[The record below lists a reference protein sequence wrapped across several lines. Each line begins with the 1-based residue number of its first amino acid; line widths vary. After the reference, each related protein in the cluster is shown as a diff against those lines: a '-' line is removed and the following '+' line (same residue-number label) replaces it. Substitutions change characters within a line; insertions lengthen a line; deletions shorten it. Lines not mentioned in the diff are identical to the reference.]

1 MFQSLRP
8 NNQIFILHKDKPL
21 LEVGSVVSVS
31 IPSPKYPVPQ
41 VFGQPQ
47 EMVVDIVVKV
57 NNQDVTYQ
65 KLPANLDI
73 ADFGNNG
80 IVISDN
86 KLAMNSEIMSLKQ
99 KSVDAINNVNF
110 HQQVIANC
118 DKMLSDLNPE
128 FAEKQQQQAEINE
141 LKTQVSDLTRDISSL
156 MQMNKDL
163 IAQLKRNK
171 KEDNSNENV
180 RN

>member
-8 NNQIFILHKDKPL
+8 NNQIFVLHKDKSL
-21 LEVGSVVSVS
+21 LEIGSVISVS
-31 IPSPKYPVPQ
+31 QPVPKYPVPQ

-47 EMVVDIVVKV
+47 EMVVDIIAKI

-65 KLPANLDI
+65 KLPANMDI

-99 KSVDAINNVNF
+99 KSVDAINNINY
-110 HQQVIANC
+110 HQQMITNC

-141 LKTQVSDLTRDISSL
+141 LKTQVHDLTRGMSEL
-156 MQMNKDL
+156 MKVNKDL
-163 IAQLKRNK
+163 IAQLKRDQN
-171 KEDNSNENV
+171 DNHYENV

>member
-8 NNQIFILHKDKPL
+8 NNQIYILHKDKPS
-21 LEVGSVVSVS
+21 LETGTVLSVS
-31 IPSPKYPVPQ
+31 MPAPKYPMQPPM
-41 VFGQPQ
+41 FGQPQ
-47 EMVVDIVVKV
+47 EMVVDIVAKI

-73 ADFGNNG
+73 ADFGTNG
-80 IVISDN
+80 IVVADN

-99 KSVDAINNVNF
+99 KSIDALNSVDF
-110 HQQVIANC
+110 HQRMIANC

-141 LKTQVSDLTRDISSL
+141 LKTQVNDLTVNINNL

-163 IAQLKRNK
+163 IAQLKRK
-171 KEDNSNENV
+171 QSED
-180 RN
+180 

>member
-1 MFQSLRP
+1 
-8 NNQIFILHKDKPL
+8 
-21 LEVGSVVSVS
+21 
-31 IPSPKYPVPQ
+31 
-41 VFGQPQ
+41 
-47 EMVVDIVVKV
+47 MVVDVVAKV

-80 IVISDN
+80 IVIADN

-99 KSVDAINNVNF
+99 KSVDALNNVNF
-110 HQQVIANC
+110 HQQMIANC

-141 LKTQVSDLTRDISSL
+141 LKTQVHDLTKGMSEL
-156 MQMNKDL
+156 MKVNKDL
-163 IAQLKRNK
+163 IAQLKRDQNR
-171 KEDNSNENV
+171 ESYENV
-180 RN
+180 GN

>member
-8 NNQIFILHKDKPL
+8 NNQIFVLHKDKSL

-31 IPSPKYPVPQ
+31 MPTPKYPVPQ

-47 EMVVDIVVKV
+47 EMVVDIVAKV

-80 IVISDN
+80 IVIADN

-99 KSVDAINNVNF
+99 KSVDVLNNVSY
-110 HQQVIANC
+110 HQQMIANC

-141 LKTQVSDLTRDISSL
+141 LKTQVHDLTKGMSEL
-156 MQMNKDL
+156 MRVNKDL
-163 IAQLKRNK
+163 IAQLKRDQNR
-171 KEDNSNENV
+171 ENYENV
-180 RN
+180 GN

>member
-8 NNQIFILHKDKPL
+8 NNQIFILHKDKSL

-31 IPSPKYPVPQ
+31 MPTPKYPVPQ

-73 ADFGNNG
+73 ADFGTNG
-80 IVISDN
+80 IVVADN

-99 KSVDAINNVNF
+99 KSVDALNNMDF
-110 HQQVIANC
+110 HQQVILNC

-141 LKTQVSDLTRDISSL
+141 LKTQVHDLTRGMSEL
-156 MQMNKDL
+156 MKVNKDL
-163 IAQLKRNK
+163 IAQLKRDQNR
-171 KEDNSNENV
+171 ESYENV
-180 RN
+180 GN